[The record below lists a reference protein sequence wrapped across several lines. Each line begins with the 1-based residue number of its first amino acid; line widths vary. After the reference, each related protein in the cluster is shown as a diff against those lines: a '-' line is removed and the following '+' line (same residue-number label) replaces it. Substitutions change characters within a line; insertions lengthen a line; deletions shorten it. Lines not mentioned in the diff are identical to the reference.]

1 VTPIQDASVAGLR
14 PVLRDRPGLT
24 LLMLFGS
31 RARGDQSPQSDW
43 DFGYLGTPELDVDA
57 LLGHLVTAVG
67 SDRVDLADLQR
78 ASGLL
83 RSRAA
88 RDGVLVFEASPG
100 LADRF
105 RLEAVQFW
113 CDAEAALR
121 RGYEHVLSDLP
132 A

>member
-1 VTPIQDASVAGLR
+1 VASLR
-14 PVLRDRPGLT
+14 PVLRDIPGLT

-31 RARGDQSPQSDW
+31 RARGDQSPESDW

-57 LLGHLVTAVG
+57 LLGDLVTTVG
-67 SDRVDLADLQR
+67 SDRVDLVDLQR

-83 RSRAA
+83 RFRAA
-88 RDGVLVFEASPG
+88 RDGVAVFEASAG
-100 LADRF
+100 LGDRF
-105 RLEAVQFW
+105 QLEAALFW

-121 RGYEHVLSDLP
+121 RGYEGVLSELP